1 VAKVVLDTSAF
12 LAVANREPGAEGV
25 YSLLPDAVL
34 SVVNAAEV
42 LQKLGQKGMTFQKA
56 DEYVRR
62 FVGEIAPFDYQ
73 QAALVASLLA
83 ETQSLGLSFCA
94 RACLALGKTLNVP
107 VITADANWLNLN
119 LGIKIETIQ
128 MNSVRELA
136 TGTGQ

>member
-1 VAKVVLDTSAF
+1 VLDASAF
-12 LAVANREPGAEGV
+12 LAVANREPGAERV

-42 LQKLGQKGMTFQKA
+42 LQKLGQRGMTIQKA

-73 QAALVASLLA
+73 QAAIVSSLFVG
-83 ETQSLGLSFCA
+83 TQPLGLSFCA
-94 RACLALGKTLNVP
+94 RACLALGKTLDVP
-107 VITADANWLNLN
+107 VLTADATWLKLD

-128 MNSVRELA
+128 TAPTIELA

>member
-12 LAVANREPGAEGV
+12 LAVANREPGAERV

-42 LQKLGQKGMTFQKA
+42 LQKLAQKGMTLQKA

-62 FVGEIAPFDYQ
+62 FIGEIVPFDYQ
-73 QAALVASLLA
+73 QASLAALLLA
-83 ETQSLGLSFCA
+83 EPQPLGLSFCA

-107 VITADANWLNLN
+107 VITADQNWLKLN
-119 LGIKIETIQ
+119 VGIKIDAIQ
-128 MNSVRELA
+128 SNPVRELA
-136 TGTGQ
+136 TGPG